1 MLPLPQW
8 GINMDPVSS
17 EDCRFLDPH
26 EDRSIDLMQ
35 DCWMD
40 ISKIMY
46 TSNQVLF
53 QSKEQTSN
61 LIKSGRYR
69 EQIDKFIPSLREFR
83 TKFDRVSMPAHMRH
97 ILAIEYEYTR
107 LYVNCLALQAVVDR
121 WTTMSNEV
129 QHPSTAGSTRPNST
143 AQTNS
148 STAANATASWRVL
161 MEQYQVNE
169 PYIQEVVD
177 ASRRILK
184 TVLDGLLP
192 GNSLKHAPVRTF
204 FRILSGMIFILKV
217 RCDIPNKPSP

>member
-1 MLPLPQW
+1 MLNSRRLRCAPNTNS
-8 GINMDPVSS
+8 GK
-17 EDCRFLDPH
+17 
-26 EDRSIDLMQ
+26 MQ
-35 DCWMD
+35 
-40 ISKIMY
+40 
-46 TSNQVLF
+46 
-53 QSKEQTSN
+53 
-61 LIKSGRYR
+61 G
-69 EQIDKFIPSLREFR
+69 
-83 TKFDRVSMPAHMRH
+83 
-97 ILAIEYEYTR
+97 

-217 RCDIPNKPSP
+217 RCDIPNKCAFYCALLLSRFHDC